1 MIGLKLDPS
10 PVDDRPDQAISVQ
23 FHSSFLDTYKYLKK
37 WLTRFSEFSDES
49 IFNDLVL
56 FYSLAKRKH
65 LDHRNPIH
73 LARLILSIY
82 YTRRKLLS
90 ASALHSS
97 TRHSVIRWLPTDLV
111 FPFSSKPVMGCL
123 IGFNVMDRCELF
135 DEENILISLQKHF
148 PEFQFVKESY
158 YNHTSQDEGIRICYF
173 EVEKKDGIPFS
184 LQERKLIVHNF
195 KEKMK
200 NSIQR
205 LIPSMFMKLNQ
216 EEVYKN
222 ILILSQEI
230 SSINDLPQVSI
241 TLDQHTGKEIAFHIT
256 MVQIAPFHRFS
267 FKERI
272 LGCSIV
278 LDRVIPVR
286 HLDGHQVEA
295 SLFKLM
301 LPYEPSLVRSDGSL
315 DFYAAR
321 QQVSQHLL
329 GAIGEFRDYNGGLII
344 KQQELLFS
352 FKQNLSNEMSRD
364 PELIEIFFHALVP
377 LEKQAL
383 LDPMVLSELF
393 TYFVNHRKEKTTN
406 GLSFKIHSDEQ
417 KTFLLVRS
425 NDPSI
430 SETISSVLRNHL
442 PNTKDWAYNILE
454 TSEEVSFNCVLL
466 DPSSGRIEPFI
477 HAIQKA
483 LHEWSQKRQDQQILR
498 IALGHSMFSLDPR
511 IGGENVSSEVLKFL
525 YEGLTRINEDGHVE
539 NAVAESIRTSPDLKQ
554 YTFKLRS
561 SFWNDGSLVS
571 AHDFAY
577 SWKRILSPDFKT
589 NFATYFYPIKNAK
602 EAKEGKVSSDQV
614 GIHVLDD
621 RTLQIDLVRP
631 TPYFLQLTT
640 RPIFSPIHR
649 FVDKERPQ
657 WPYQAEVNY
666 PCNGPFQLKVNQPNQ
681 AYQLVRNP
689 LYWDST
695 HIQLERITLTSMD
708 SFQAMQAFARNEID
722 WIGNPFGAWQP
733 SSIPEDGSAV
743 RSPNNCLCLLIFNT
757 SVHPFNHP
765 KVRRALSLAIDR
777 SVLTKEA
784 QHLWTPAYS
793 VLLPH
798 HSDKEPRVFSGYDKE
813 EAVRLLDEALKELNL
828 SIRDFSI
835 ELAFPQRSVLETA
848 AHIVK
853 SQLESQLGIKCELQ
867 PFSWNAFFKKATEG
881 QLQAGLSSWTAP
893 IKDPISTLN
902 VFKFAKEGL
911 NFSHWEK
918 PEFQKILDLSEE
930 ESSPFQR
937 SAYLY
942 KAEKILAE
950 EMPVVPLFYKP
961 DQAIIRKNFQ
971 INNQSGLSGCF
982 NQARTIFKR
991 R

>member
-10 PVDDRPDQAISVQ
+10 PVEDRPDQAISVQ
-23 FHSSFLDTYKYLKK
+23 FHASFPAAYKYLKK
-37 WLTRFSEFSDES
+37 WLDRFSKCSDES
-49 IFNDLVL
+49 ILNELIL

-65 LDHRNPIH
+65 LDHRDPTH
-73 LARLILSIY
+73 LARLVLSIY
-82 YTRRKLLS
+82 HMRRKLLS

-97 TRHSVIRWLPTDLV
+97 TRHLVIRWIPTDLI

-135 DEENILISLQKHF
+135 DEENILVSLQKHF

-158 YNHTSQDEGIRICYF
+158 YNHASQDDGIRICYF
-173 EVEKKDGIPFS
+173 EVEKKDGAPFS

-230 SSINDLPQVSI
+230 SSVNDLPQVSI

-272 LGCSIV
+272 LGCSII

-295 SLFKLM
+295 SLFKLL

-321 QQVSQHLL
+321 QRVSQHLL
-329 GAIGEFRDYNGGLII
+329 GAIGEFRDYNGGLLI

-352 FKQNLSNEMSRD
+352 FKQTLPSEASRD

-383 LDPMVLSELF
+383 LDPVVLSELF
-393 TYFVNHRKEKTTN
+393 THFVNHRKEKLTN
-406 GLSFKIHSDEQ
+406 SLSLKVQPDEQ
-417 KTFLLVRS
+417 KTFILVRS
-425 NDPSI
+425 SDPSM
-430 SETISSVLRNHL
+430 SETISGVLRNYL

-466 DPSSGRIEPFI
+466 KSSTSHAEAFI
-477 HAIQKA
+477 LAIRKA

-498 IALGHSMFSLDPR
+498 IAMGHSMFSLDPR
-511 IGGENVSSEVLKFL
+511 IGGEVSSEILKLL
-525 YEGLTRINEDGHVE
+525 YEGLTRINDDGHVE
-539 NAVAESIRTSPDLKQ
+539 NAAAESIKVSSDLKQ
-554 YTFKLRS
+554 YVFKLRS

-589 NFATYFYPIKNAK
+589 SFATYFYPIKNAK
-602 EAKEGKVSSDQV
+602 EAKEGKVSPEQV
-614 GIHVLDD
+614 GIHVIDD
-621 RTLQIDLVRP
+621 RTLQVDLVRP
-631 TPYFLQLTT
+631 TPYFLQLTSL
-640 RPIFSPIHR
+640 PIFSPIHR

-657 WPYQAEVNY
+657 WPYQAESNY

-681 AYQLVRNP
+681 AYQLIKNP
-689 LYWDST
+689 LYWDT
-695 HIQLERITLTSMD
+695 GHIQLEQVTLTAMD
-708 SFQAMQAFARNEID
+708 PFQAMQAFTKGEID
-722 WIGNPFGAWQP
+722 WVGDPFGPWP
-733 SSIPEDGSAV
+733 SSTPEEGRTVS
-743 RSPNNCLCLLIFNT
+743 SPNNRLCWLLFNT
-757 SVHPFNHP
+757 SVAPFNNP
-765 KVRRALSLAIDR
+765 KIRRALSLSIDR
-777 SVLTKEA
+777 SALVKEA
-784 QHLWTPAYS
+784 SRPWTPAYS
-793 VLLPH
+793 VLFPH
-798 HSDKEPRVFSGYDKE
+798 HSNKEHKVFPDSSKE
-813 EAVRLLDEALKELNL
+813 EAIRLLHEALKELNL
-828 SIRDFSI
+828 SMGDLSI
-835 ELAFPQRSVLETA
+835 QLAFTQRSVLEPA
-848 AHIVK
+848 AHIIK
-853 SQLESQLGIKCELQ
+853 YQLETTLGIKCELQ
-867 PFSWNAFFKKATEG
+867 SFSWNAFFHKMTEN
-881 QLQAGLSSWTAP
+881 QFQTGLVNWMTP

-902 VFKFAKEGL
+902 AFKFAKEGDS
-911 NFSHWEK
+911 FSRWESSD
-918 PEFQKILDLSEE
+918 FQKMLDLSEE
-930 ESSPFQR
+930 EISPFQR
-937 SAYLY
+937 SSYLY
-942 KAEKILAE
+942 KAEKILAKA
-950 EMPVVPLFYKP
+950 MPVVPLFYQSE
-961 DQAIIRKNFQ
+961 QAIIRKNFQ
-971 INNQSGLSGCF
+971 VDSRPGSPNCF
-982 NQARTIFKR
+982 NQVRTMFKR